1 MRDYNAIVEVSHRPG
16 GTGIDNDLTDKIFD
30 NLAVCSPALSISE
43 RGWLE
48 ITITLP
54 AESLADAITTALDV
68 VKAATRSDVVSIAA
82 TATDEFDRRIGLVP
96 RVPDDLISVTE
107 AAEILG
113 VSRQAVMD
121 RINRKTLPARK
132 VGREYVLQRAA
143 LSA

>member
-1 MRDYNAIVEVSHRPG
+1 MRDYNAVIEVTYRPE
-16 GTGIDNDLTDKIFD
+16 GTGIDGDLADKIFD
-30 NLAVCSPALSISE
+30 DLAACSPAISISE

-54 AESLADAITTALDV
+54 AESLIDATATALKV
-68 VKAATRSDVVSIAA
+68 VNVATKSDPVSIAV
-82 TATDEFDRRIGLVP
+82 TTTDEFDRRVGLVP
-96 RVPDDLISVTE
+96 RVPDLVSVTE

-121 RINRKTLPARK
+121 RINRKTLQARK
-132 VGREYVLQRAA
+132 VGREYVIHRAA